1 MSRTLDVKLR
11 AQDDD
16 LLYRSLEVALTSTQ
30 SLRTPARAIDAR
42 LASRYREATPAEARL
57 FEYYTRSG
65 ASTIN
70 DRMASK
76 AKEQDFSY
84 DLNSMRN
91 ATRGMPLILLQD
103 FYETAFPSKRQLE
116 FLIRTEHS
124 YSDIVVFPLVSR
136 LTDGLD
142 AGPGFDRYMKF
153 LKETMGVV
161 DTYNKKP
168 LMGIVPMKTP
178 FLRIEELVDFY
189 HGEGVNALCLDFA
202 SSKPSTARQSLEQ
215 VLYALAKRKALNHTY
230 IHAINVSPGRPKR
243 TSPVSPCHSILS
255 FGFGADSFGDLH
267 RPRLII
273 KDPSEGRD
281 VPPRLFFRGD
291 YGDHLVKSKPGL
303 VGISP
308 ETTGFSLT
316 DCLGNRDLTRLFNAE
331 QHSLEAGGLPQYL
344 EPGRG
349 EPSVESYVSRKHYV
363 EPDTLKQMKSLNAS
377 VRKQRRL

>member
-1 MSRTLDVKLR
+1 M
-11 AQDDD
+11 
-16 LLYRSLEVALTSTQ
+16 
-30 SLRTPARAIDAR
+30 
-42 LASRYREATPAEARL
+42 
-57 FEYYTRSG
+57 
-65 ASTIN
+65 
-70 DRMASK
+70 
-76 AKEQDFSY
+76 
-84 DLNSMRN
+84 
-91 ATRGMPLILLQD
+91 
-103 FYETAFPSKRQLE
+103 
-116 FLIRTEHS
+116 
-124 YSDIVVFPLVSR
+124 
-136 LTDGLD
+136 
-142 AGPGFDRYMKF
+142 
-153 LKETMGVV
+153 
-161 DTYNKKP
+161 
-168 LMGIVPMKTP
+168 
-178 FLRIEELVDFY
+178 
-189 HGEGVNALCLDFA
+189 
-202 SSKPSTARQSLEQ
+202 
-215 VLYALAKRKALNHTY
+215 
-230 IHAINVSPGRPKR
+230 HAINVSPGRPKR
-243 TSPVSPCHSILS
+243 TSTVSPCHSILS